1 MRKYR
6 LLVRTKHP
14 MQIDEE
20 TGAYAKVVSF
30 SLTDE
35 PQIEAIMG
43 ENNENSHWFKLE
55 SEEKTIYLAKDDIV
69 NIIEVGVNTNGG

>member
-35 PQIEAIMG
+35 PQIEAIME

-55 SEEKTIYLAKDDIV
+55 SAEKTIYLAKDDIV
-69 NIIEVGVNTNGG
+69 NIIEVVVNTNGG